1 MFLLLLFI
9 TFSWGWSNTPATN
22 GLIWTLIEVHA
33 TLIKV
38 SQGLKVIRIDPKFY
52 SASKFLEVFLKSAFL
67 EALIHNIISRHRRDS
82 SVRHLNVSMIRSNA
96 FAGEDKLVLVVT
108 IIRLSSIFGGD
119 INPDDLSPPEAV
131 RSNQSKTIA

>member
-1 MFLLLLFI
+1 M
-9 TFSWGWSNTPATN
+9 
-22 GLIWTLIEVHA
+22 
-33 TLIKV
+33 